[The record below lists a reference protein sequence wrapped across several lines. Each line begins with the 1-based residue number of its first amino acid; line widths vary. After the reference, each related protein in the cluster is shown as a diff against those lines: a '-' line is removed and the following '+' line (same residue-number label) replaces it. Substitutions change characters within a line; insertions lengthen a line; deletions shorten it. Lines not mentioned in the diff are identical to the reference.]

1 MNAVRAPRRS
11 SSAFV
16 ATVVPCANRSTP
28 TAPTARAAAST
39 DSSCRSAVG
48 TFAVR
53 TLSPSRRT
61 ASVNV
66 PPTSTPRIATP
77 LLCIA
82 VSIRAFLFDFDGLIL
97 DTETASRAGW
107 RWLYQQHGHELPDD
121 LWITVVGTH
130 SSWDIMG
137 HLEELVGEPLDRDAW
152 NERRYA
158 HELTLLEAETLRPG
172 ILDYLEYA
180 RAHGLKRAIVSSASR
195 RWVDMHL
202 ERLEQA
208 VGWDAILTADRD
220 ADRAKPNPTMY
231 LEALDVLDVS
241 PDEAIV
247 FEDSPNGVAAGKAA
261 GIFVVGVPN
270 EVTRDVGL
278 HAADLVVDSLA
289 DLPPSELV
297 QRADRS
303 SGERAAEHDDPERRA
318 G

>member
-1 MNAVRAPRRS
+1 
-11 SSAFV
+11 
-16 ATVVPCANRSTP
+16 
-28 TAPTARAAAST
+28 
-39 DSSCRSAVG
+39 
-48 TFAVR
+48 
-53 TLSPSRRT
+53 
-61 ASVNV
+61 
-66 PPTSTPRIATP
+66 
-77 LLCIA
+77 

-107 RWLYQQHGHELPDD
+107 RWLYEQHGHELPDD

-137 HLEELVGEPLDRDAW
+137 HLEELVGEPLDRDTW

-180 RAHGLKRAIVSSASR
+180 REHGLKRAIVSSASR
-195 RWVDMHL
+195 RWIDMHL

-220 ADRAKPNPTMY
+220 AERAKPNPTMY

-241 PDEAIV
+241 PGEAIV

-278 HAADLVVDSLA
+278 HDADLVVDSLA

-297 QRADRS
+297 ERADAR
-303 SGERAAEHDDPERRA
+303 GDERAGEDDHPEGRA
-318 G
+318 

>member
-39 DSSCRSAVG
+39 DSSWRSAVG

-53 TLSPSRRT
+53 TVAPSRRT

-82 VSIRAFLFDFDGLIL
+82 VTIRAFLFDFDGLIL

-107 RWLYQQHGHELPDD
+107 RWLYDQHGQQLPDD

-130 SSWDIMG
+130 GAWDIWG
-137 HLEELVGEPLDRDAW
+137 HLEGQIGEPLDREIW

-158 HELTLLEAETLRPG
+158 HELSLVEAEELRPG
-172 ILDYLEYA
+172 
-180 RAHGLKRAIVSSASR
+180 
-195 RWVDMHL
+195 
-202 ERLEQA
+202 
-208 VGWDAILTADRD
+208 
-220 ADRAKPNPTMY
+220 
-231 LEALDVLDVS
+231 
-241 PDEAIV
+241 
-247 FEDSPNGVAAGKAA
+247 
-261 GIFVVGVPN
+261 
-270 EVTRDVGL
+270 
-278 HAADLVVDSLA
+278 
-289 DLPPSELV
+289 
-297 QRADRS
+297 
-303 SGERAAEHDDPERRA
+303 
-318 G
+318 